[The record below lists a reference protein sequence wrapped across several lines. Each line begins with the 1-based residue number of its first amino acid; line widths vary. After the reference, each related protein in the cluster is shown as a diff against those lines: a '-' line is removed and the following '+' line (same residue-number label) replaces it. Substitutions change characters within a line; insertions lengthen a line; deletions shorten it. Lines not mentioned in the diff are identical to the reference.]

1 VIRAV
6 AVLLAGLAI
15 GMLTSCLP
23 SRADDTP
30 VGDNAMAAARH
41 ILDEAQAE
49 KARGCTNPSDV
60 LVHVLC
66 DNRLRIGVR
75 TYYPGFGVR
84 DVNGT
89 FSGFEIDIARRIAQF
104 LGVPMLPVPVDPKN
118 RIPMVASNDIDVVI
132 ATMGHSLLRDSQ
144 VRYIRPHYYQ
154 SRTVLVGAKDQNI
167 TDWDDLGGRT
177 VCLPVGSN
185 SNIVVMR
192 HHVRILTFDRPEQ
205 LIDALNF
212 NQCAFVMHDDTFFA
226 AMLADPEWSSRF
238 GVKFGFAPLPWGMAV
253 ARSGAAKLAELLTD
267 LSIAYHANGVFLA
280 MAKDNGLDTAF
291 LTEEQKRWSSPGCVA
306 ADGSPVASCLTPP
319 ADDTDALDIAVTAPE
334 AKWLEAFS
342 AHWFDARLD
351 LSLLEH
357 ESTLELLLE
366 GIGFSLALVL
376 GTMLSTLS
384 FALLFGRLMGWG
396 PLMLRRVVDT
406 VVSVAQTS
414 PLPLLMFVGYV
425 VAGGLTH
432 YTAVIALVTAIVVVG
447 IYNGAN
453 AGRAIND
460 AYQANMAPRGAAQRS
475 FMEAVSVAGIQ
486 LVAFLINAAK
496 SSPAAGMIGVP
507 EFLNVMTDL
516 TAYSR
521 DRVVVYLVLLVFYTG
536 LVLIVIVGLTRLELR
551 LEAAVQ
557 RRR

>member
-1 VIRAV
+1 V
-6 AVLLAGLAI
+6 
-15 GMLTSCLP
+15 
-23 SRADDTP
+23 
-30 VGDNAMAAARH
+30 
-41 ILDEAQAE
+41 
-49 KARGCTNPSDV
+49 
-60 LVHVLC
+60 
-66 DNRLRIGVR
+66 
-75 TYYPGFGVR
+75 
-84 DVNGT
+84 
-89 FSGFEIDIARRIAQF
+89 
-104 LGVPMLPVPVDPKN
+104 
-118 RIPMVASNDIDVVI
+118 
-132 ATMGHSLLRDSQ
+132 
-144 VRYIRPHYYQ
+144 
-154 SRTVLVGAKDQNI
+154 VGAKDEKV
-167 TDWDDLGGRT
+167 TDWDDLGGKT

-192 HHVRILTFDRPEQ
+192 HHVRILTFDRPE
-205 LIDALNF
+205 LLVDALNF
-212 NQCAFVMHDDTFFA
+212 HQCAFVMHDDTFFA
-226 AMLADPEWSSRF
+226 AMLADPSWSAQF

-253 ARSGAAKLAELLTD
+253 ARRGATELAELLTD
-267 LSIAYHANGVFLA
+267 LSIAYHANGVFLE
-280 MAKDNGLDTAF
+280 MAKAEGVDTAY
-291 LTEEQKRWSSPGCVA
+291 LTEEQKRWSTPGCVA
-306 ADGSPVASCLTPP
+306 ADGSPVASCLLPP
-319 ADDTDALDIAVTAPE
+319 ADDTDALDIARIAPE

-342 AHWFDARLD
+342 AKWFGIRLD

-357 ESTLELLLE
+357 ASTLSLLLE

-376 GTMLSTLS
+376 GTMLSTLG

-396 PLMLRRVVDT
+396 PMRLRRAIDT

-432 YTAVIALVTAIVVVG
+432 YTAVVALMTAILVVG

-460 AYQANMAPRGAAQRS
+460 AYQANQTRRGAPRRS

-496 SSPAAGMIGVP
+496 GSPAAGMIGVP

-521 DRVVVYLVLLVFYTG
+521 DRVAVYLVLLVFYTG
-536 LVLIVIVGLTRLELR
+536 LMLIVIAVLTRLELR
-551 LEAAVQ
+551 LEAAMQ

>member
-1 VIRAV
+1 VIRVV
-6 AVLLAGLAI
+6 AVLALGLMIGVLA
-15 GMLTSCLP
+15 SCLP
-23 SRADDTP
+23 SRAENTP
-30 VGDNAMAAARH
+30 VGDAAMAAARH
-41 ILDEAQAE
+41 ILGEAVVE
-49 KARGCTNPSDV
+49 KERSCTNPSDV
-60 LVHVLC
+60 LVRVLC
-66 DNRLRIGVR
+66 DNRLRVGVR
-75 TYYPGFGVR
+75 TYYPGFAVR

-89 FSGFEIDIARRIAQF
+89 FSGFEIDLARRIARF
-104 LGVPMLPVPVDPKN
+104 LGVNMLSVPVDPKN
-118 RIPMVASNDIDVVI
+118 RIPMVAANDIDVVI

-154 SRTVLVGAKDQNI
+154 SRTVVVGAKDQNV
-167 TDWDDLGGRT
+167 TDWDDLGGKT
-177 VCLPVGSN
+177 VCLPVGSS

-226 AMLADPEWSSRF
+226 AMLADPDWSSRF

-253 ARSGAAKLAELLTD
+253 ARSGAAQLADLLTD
-267 LSIAYHANGVFLA
+267 LSIAYHANGVFLTI
-280 MAKDNGLDTAF
+280 AKDNGLDTAY
-291 LTEEQKRWSSPGCVA
+291 LTEEQKRWSTPGCVA
-306 ADGSPVASCLTPP
+306 ADGSPVASCLIPP
-319 ADDTDALDIAVTAPE
+319 ADDTDALDIARIAPE

-342 AHWFDARLD
+342 AQWFGTRLD

-366 GIGFSLALVL
+366 GVGFSLALVL
-376 GTMLSTLS
+376 GTMLSTLG
-384 FALLFGRLMGWG
+384 FAVLFARLMGWG
-396 PLMLRRVVDT
+396 PIRLRRIVDA
-406 VVSVAQTS
+406 VVSIAQTS

-425 VAGGLTH
+425 VAGGLTQ
-432 YTAVIALVTAIVVVG
+432 YTAVIALVTAVLVVG

-453 AGRAIND
+453 AARAIND
-460 AYQANMAPRGAAQRS
+460 AYQANMAPRGAQHRS

-521 DRVVVYLVLLVFYTG
+521 DRVEVYLVLLVFYTG
-536 LVLIVIVGLTRLELR
+536 LVLIVIAGLTRLELR
-551 LEAAVQ
+551 LEAAMQ